1 MDDLVKLCR
10 ERAAG
15 YGALRRSCL
24 TAIALDRSA
33 DRIEQ
38 LQRQLAEA
46 VANERRKC
54 REECERAWYPDPPND
69 DFLRGYSAAK
79 DDIAAN
85 IRERTD

>member
-46 VANERRKC
+46 GNQLGWAARRLPPSH
-54 REECERAWYPDPPND
+54 REVVEKW
-69 DFLRGYSAAK
+69 AA
-79 DDIAAN
+79 DAEAAN